1 MFFRR
6 EFPSFHWDH
15 FLRALVVF
23 RFFGEGIHL
32 RYSYAHFVERFKH
45 PSAQA
50 SFSPEWIMMDLC
62 IKTPNNFCHR
72 KFHCPSFSAAKIPKN
87 VDFYSFAKILQHF
100 RHRTPEISGVFRRR
114 RWSTRSGTSSTT
126 SRRTCRAWRPHAGSR
141 ASWSNWRPSCCRCS
155 QLRRAWGFFWW
166 FISWLMVRVNDC

>member
-1 MFFRR
+1 MVFRR

-50 SFSPEWIMMDLC
+50 SFSPEWIMMDWGVS
-62 IKTPNNFCHR
+62 KR
-72 KFHCPSFSAAKIPKN
+72 
-87 VDFYSFAKILQHF
+87 
-100 RHRTPEISGVFRRR
+100 RTIFVIG
-114 RWSTRSGTSSTT
+114 SSTARVFLQPKSKKMSFFIPLPKSCNDFAT
-126 SRRTCRAWRPHAGSR
+126 ELQRSPAFFASPGGGQRDPGLRQRLPGELVAPGGLTQDPRLPEAIDAQAAAG
-141 ASWSNWRPSCCRCS
+141 A
-155 QLRRAWGFFWW
+155 A
-166 FISWLMVRVNDC
+166 SWLMVRVNDC